1 MSKVKVP
8 IYYYMDDEDNAIID
22 FDAIGDEICC
32 QLRRKTQQDVDVVIT
47 CNGKQT
53 WENR

>member
-1 MSKVKVP
+1 MGKVKVP
-8 IYYYMDDEDNAIID
+8 IFYYTDDDDNKVID

-32 QLRRKTQQDVDVVIT
+32 QLRRKTKEDVDVTIT

-53 WENR
+53 WETR